1 MPGDD
6 LEVAIA
12 MKDGGILADRYRRDE
27 AIEPV
32 PDPLA
37 GGGTHP
43 LDRGRSFPRLEA
55 TDGQEIQR
63 QETTPDLGRLVTGT
77 APR

>member
-1 MPGDD
+1 
-6 LEVAIA
+6 
-12 MKDGGILADRYRRDE
+12 MKDGGILADRYGRDE

-63 QETTPDLGRLVTGT
+63 QETAPDLGELRDPNGIPTG
-77 APR
+77 APSRRVR

>member
-12 MKDGGILADRYRRDE
+12 MENGGILADRHRRDE
-27 AIEPV
+27 AIETV
-32 PDPLA
+32 PDLLA

-43 LDRGRSFPRLEA
+43 LDGGRSFPRLEA
-55 TDGQEIQR
+55 TDGEEVKR
-63 QETTPDLGRLVTGT
+63 HETAPDLGQLVT
-77 APR
+77 